1 MIAVF
6 GVAKSETFEFFLP
19 ISAVPIYSCVIV
31 VELLTKEQPQQEE
44 ARGEVRV
51 ARCRWQQLLL
61 HSANGVEVR

>member
-44 ARGEVRV
+44 ARGEV
-51 ARCRWQQLLL
+51 
-61 HSANGVEVR
+61 